1 MDFSEPA
8 CRFQDKVINTLMT
21 NMEKKTGNDLLK
33 SSNSS
38 IIIAQQDAR
47 SLSKPDKSVDIILDK
62 VKLAKVEKTSK
73 VVTN

>member
-1 MDFSEPA
+1 
-8 CRFQDKVINTLMT
+8 MT
-21 NMEKKTGNDLLK
+21 NMEKKTGKDLLK
-33 SSNSS
+33 SSKSS

-62 VKLAKVEKTSK
+62 VKLANIEKKTK

>member
-1 MDFSEPA
+1 
-8 CRFQDKVINTLMT
+8 
-21 NMEKKTGNDLLK
+21 MEKKTGNDLLE